1 MDGVSVSPPPPARAP
16 TPPGWLPDPWDVA
29 QWRWWDGAQWTIHV
43 AGGERKPRLPDW
55 LSVPVLTAAVLVVPV
70 LVVIAITA
78 PLAIGLSV
86 VPIMIVLPVM
96 LWLDRVEPEPKAAL
110 VHAFLWGATIS
121 VLVAGTVNSIVT
133 VATNE
138 TIGAVISAPLIEEAM
153 KGAGILWALRRHEID
168 GIMDGI
174 VYAGWVGLGFAV
186 IEDVTYFVAQD
197 DAASLA
203 SVFVVRALFS
213 PFAHPLFTAWTGMA
227 IGRAVAR
234 GQRPFP
240 VALWGFGLSVLSHAA
255 WNGSLS
261 AADHWGDS
269 GALVAL
275 VGIVGFMIL
284 FFTFVVVLYRV
295 RRREERRFV
304 QLVPW
309 LAQRYGI
316 PAAEIAAF
324 ANFRTMLSMRKQLTK
339 PQRRQFDAV
348 HAALARLAV
357 LQDRPGETD
366 PATEQVLVAQLT
378 RARNAQ
384 GG

>member
-1 MDGVSVSPPPPARAP
+1 MGRVSVTPPPPAP
-16 TPPGWLPDPWDVA
+16 TSPGWLPDPWGVA
-29 QWRWWDGAQWTIHV
+29 SWRWWDGSAWTIHV
-43 AGGERKPRLPDW
+43 AGTERRPRLPEW
-55 LSVPVLTAAVLVVPV
+55 LSVPVLIAAVLVVPF
-70 LVVIAITA
+70 LAVIAVTA
-78 PLAIGLSV
+78 PLAVGLSV
-86 VPIMIVLPVM
+86 VPIVIVLPVM
-96 LWLDRVEPEPKAAL
+96 LWLDRVEPEPHAAL
-110 VHAFLWGATIS
+110 AHAFLWGATVS

-133 VATNE
+133 VSTNE
-138 TIGAVISAPLIEEAM
+138 TIGAVVSAPLIEEAM

-197 DAASLA
+197 DTASLA
-203 SVFVVRALFS
+203 AVFVVRALFS
-213 PFAHPLFTAWTGMA
+213 PFAHPLFTAWTGLA
-227 IGRAVAR
+227 VGRAVSR

-240 VALWGFGLSVLSHAA
+240 AALWGFGLSVLSHAA

-261 AADHWGDS
+261 AADRWGDS
-269 GALVAL
+269 GAIVAL
-275 VGIVGFMIL
+275 VGLVGFMIL
-284 FFTFVVVLYRV
+284 FFTFAVVLYRV

-309 LAQRYGI
+309 LAQRYGL

-324 ANFRTMLSMRKQLTK
+324 GNFRTMLSMRKQLSK
-339 PQRRQFDAV
+339 AQRRQFDAV

-366 PATEQVLVAQLT
+366 RATEQVLVAQLN
-378 RARNAQ
+378 RARLGQ
-384 GG
+384 RR